1 MVRTRVAAVLRR
13 LPWLAVFL
21 ALAAGC
27 TRAFFRERADQ
38 DVEGL
43 LEEKSTDPRW
53 AVQGWHVYP
62 DPRARFAEF
71 DKTPDHPKKPP
82 DDPAAAAL
90 SPDPQPLR
98 SKFCSGPDQEGMGY
112 LEFIRQCDQQNR
124 TVRAQAEE
132 TRPAASLGDPTK
144 PYGKEPTAGSV
155 AGLPA
160 DASAELPEQKQLDAA
175 LRTRETPYVLNLEQS
190 LELSLFN
197 SREYQDRREDLYLA
211 ALPVTLQRFA
221 FVTHVT
227 LGATAVR
234 EWLASQ
240 RPGGPSNTWN
250 INTVGSV
257 TQLFPTGATLA
268 AELANNLVINLGN
281 GNPTIGLSNLT
292 VHILQPLLRGG
303 GTAVTLEPLTQ
314 SERNLVYGV
323 RSYARFR
330 KNYYVFIAGG
340 GNLTN
345 SPFGLTALSSI
356 GVGLSIP
363 AQAQGYLPTLL
374 IAAQEQNER
383 ENLRALTA
391 YLALYREFQ
400 GRGDFSELQV
410 GQVEQQILQSQQ
422 TLLQRRQNL
431 QDGLDDFK
439 TQLGVPTPLP
449 LELDDAPMKPVRD
462 MLGEYTKAQQE
473 FMDLR
478 LQADRFRGQNRAP
491 LQALAGS
498 AVAPIPLDVPLRG
511 LVENLMFES
520 DYAKRAKTFRKTL
533 PDRWARWKAMTND
546 QIRAELKKLAAEL
559 RELQLHEA
567 RQQVL
572 GQKLPPDEQARLDA
586 LPRDIALGQ
595 LELSLRAFELARNR
609 KDTTTRDVAVFYEDV
624 INNFVRVMSEAREER
639 RTLIESS
646 WPKLPAIA
654 VDGADLLSEDL
665 DRAQTVASQVALAN
679 RMELMN
685 ARGQTVDAWRKI
697 TVVANSLL
705 GVLNV
710 GYNFDTPSTPNAN
723 EPFALGGA
731 RSRHQLIINGELP
744 LIRRAERNDYRT
756 ALIAYQRARRNLQA
770 TEDFILND
778 VRADLRNLRVLAEN
792 YRIQQR
798 AVELAYDQVENSL
811 DVLQAPP
818 QPDAGGAAARPG
830 QAAAQG
836 QQQAANA
843 ASLTNQL
850 LTQQNALLRAQNGLY
865 QVWIQ
870 YLIARMTFYRDIE
883 RLPLD
888 PRGVWIDE
896 PCSPTAVE
904 PETLPLPGPGPVE
917 PAEPGRFAELRPAGG
932 G

>member
-1 MVRTRVAAVLRR
+1 LVRTRVATALLR
-13 LPWLAVFL
+13 LPWLALFL
-21 ALAAGC
+21 AIAGGC

-43 LEEKSTDPRW
+43 LEEKSVDPRW

-71 DKTPDHPKKPP
+71 DKSPDHPKKPP

-124 TVRAQAEE
+124 TVRAQAEDA
-132 TRPAASLGDPTK
+132 RPAASLGDPTK
-144 PYGKEPTAGSV
+144 PYAKEPSGSV

-160 DASAELPEQKQLDAA
+160 DASAELPEQKRLDAA
-175 LRTRETPYVLNLEQS
+175 LRTNETPFLLNLEQS

-240 RPGGPSNTWN
+240 RPGGPRSTWD
-250 INTVGSV
+250 IISTGTVN
-257 TQLFPTGATLA
+257 QLFPTGATLA
-268 AELANNLVINLGN
+268 ADLANNLVINLGT

-292 VHILQPLLRGG
+292 VRVLQPLLSGG

-330 KNYYVFIAGG
+330 KNYYVYIAGG

-363 AQAQGYLPTLL
+363 ANPQGYLPTLL
-374 IAAQEQNER
+374 TAAQELNER

-391 YLALYREFQ
+391 YLSLYREFA

-422 TLLQRRQNL
+422 ALLQRRQDL
-431 QDGLDDFK
+431 QNGLDDFK
-439 TQLGVPTPLP
+439 LQLGVPTRLP

-462 MLGEYTKAQQE
+462 MLGDYSKAQQE

-478 LQADRFRGQNRAP
+478 LQADRFRSQHRAP

-498 AVAPIPLDVPLRG
+498 AIAPIPIDVPLRG
-511 LVENLMFES
+511 LVENLMLES
-520 DYAKRAKTFRKTL
+520 DYSKRAKTFHATL
-533 PDRWARWKAMTND
+533 LNRLARWKAMTND
-546 QIRAELKKLAAEL
+546 QIRAELRKLAAEL

-572 GQKLPPDEQARLDA
+572 GQKLPPDEQTRLDA
-586 LPRDIALGQ
+586 LPRDVALGQ
-595 LELSLRAFELARNR
+595 LELSLRAYELARTQ
-609 KDTTTRDVAVFYEDV
+609 KDQTARDVQVLYEDV
-624 INNFVRVMSEAREER
+624 VNNFIRVMSEAREER

-646 WPKLPAIA
+646 WPKLPAIT

-665 DRAQTVASQVALAN
+665 DRAQTVAAQVALAN

-697 TVVANSLL
+697 TVTANSLL

-710 GYNFDTPSTPNAN
+710 GYNFDTLSTPNAN

-744 LIRRAERNDYRT
+744 LIRRAERNEYRT

-818 QPDAGGAAARPG
+818 QPDAGGVAGRPG

-850 LTQQNALLRAQNGLY
+850 LSQQTALLRAQNGLY
-865 QVWIQ
+865 TVWVQ

-904 PETLPLPGPGPVE
+904 PEVLPLPGPRLVE
-917 PAEPGRFAELRPAGG
+917 PAEAGRFADLRPTGG